1 MNTASVEEP
10 ALMVEKITGRTRDTP
25 GVNKTNEHVLL
36 VSASE
41 IPTSPLLTW

>member
-25 GVNKTNEHVLL
+25 GVNKQMNTCYLSALVKYLL
-36 VSASE
+36 VHC
-41 IPTSPLLTW
+41 